1 MGSHHTEAADVVQ
14 FVHPA
19 HVAVGRSRKAAS
31 VVILKRLRQVL
42 AETELRPSDWG
53 QIGDAIHGDLHIAF
67 NRNEAGVCFRID
79 GPQGGPPL
87 MSGYIDPR
95 RPGQYVGG
103 KLHVMSWRRGWE
115 RALF

>member
-1 MGSHHTEAADVVQ
+1 M
-14 FVHPA
+14 
-19 HVAVGRSRKAAS
+19 
-31 VVILKRLRQVL
+31 
-42 AETELRPSDWG
+42 
-53 QIGDAIHGDLHIAF
+53 F
-67 NRNEAGVCFRID
+67 NRHEAGVCFRID